1 MAESQLHTLLEGGAF
16 FESPRWHDGR
26 WRVSDFYRHLVLS
39 VSASGE
45 PREVLEVEEQPSGL
59 GWMPDGSMLVAS
71 MRDHRVLR
79 WSAEAG
85 VAEHA
90 DVSEFCGG
98 YLNDMV
104 VDAHGRAYV
113 GNFGFD
119 LMGGDDPAP
128 ANLIRVD
135 PNSSASIA
143 AEDLLFPNGSV
154 ITPDGKTLIVGE
166 TAGARYTAFTINE
179 DGSLSDQPRLGADR
193 TDARDHD
200 PGGDPRQAPSSVPDG
215 CGLDAENHIWCA
227 DEVNARCVR
236 IAPGGDI
243 VDEIKAPD
251 GLDFFACMLGGDD
264 GRTLLMCA
272 APDFAEV
279 NRTAA
284 AKPPCSP
291 PWSTYL
297 AAACRCHGTYR
308 FRIGSLSSARQ
319 RRPVAGCQLVVP

>member
-1 MAESQLHTLLEGGAF
+1 MADSQLHTLLEGGAF

-26 WRVSDFYRHLVLS
+26 WWVSDFYRHLVLS

-59 GWMPDGSMLVAS
+59 GWMPDGSMLVVS
-71 MRDHRVLR
+71 MRDHRILR
-79 WSAEAG
+79 WSADAG
-85 VAEHA
+85 VTQHA
-90 DVSEFCGG
+90 AVREYCGG
-98 YLNDMV
+98 HLNDMV
-104 VDAHGRAYV
+104 VDMQGRAYV

-119 LMGGDDPAP
+119 LMGGGDPAP

-135 PNSSASIA
+135 PDGAASIA

-166 TAGARYTAFTINE
+166 TAGARYTAFTIHD
-179 DGSLSDQPRLGADR
+179 DGTLSDRRVWAQI
-193 TDARDHD
+193 
-200 PGGDPRQAPSSVPDG
+200 APTPAITTLAETLSKLQFGPDG

-243 VDEIKAPD
+243 VDQIKAPD

-264 GRTLLMCA
+264 GRTLLICA

-284 AKPPCSP
+284 REAVLLTTTVDVP
-291 PWSTYL
+291 
-297 AAACRCHGTYR
+297 HG
-308 FRIGSLSSARQ
+308 GL
-319 RRPVAGCQLVVP
+319 P